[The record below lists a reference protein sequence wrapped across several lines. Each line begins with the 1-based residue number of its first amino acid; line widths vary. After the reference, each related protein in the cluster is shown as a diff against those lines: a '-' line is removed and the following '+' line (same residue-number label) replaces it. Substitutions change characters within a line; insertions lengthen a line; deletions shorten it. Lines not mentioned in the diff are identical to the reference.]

1 MKIDMNPKS
10 KGLFN
15 LFHKKKKNEYKYDK
29 IIDEKLNLLNK
40 INNDEDFKIGK
51 FKVKRKIPNKKE
63 LSKVYNNFI
72 KEIHK
77 LDLHKTNNCKFNY
90 SNNIP
95 RLKLTDD
102 NQYLLFKLNLNDK
115 KKYNLSLTFG
125 LEENIKLTFIFINNI
140 EKKIYKVNKEIIGNV
155 SFKTNN
161 MILENNYLEFY
172 VLFSPKNNIIINDL
186 YIEIKETLP
195 IFNYDI
201 TLLKN
206 NNKTIIFNS

>member
-1 MKIDMNPKS
+1 MNPKS

-15 LFHKKKKNEYKYDK
+15 LFNKKKTNEYKYEYKYDK
-29 IIDEKLNLLNK
+29 IIDEKLNLVNK

-63 LSKVYNNFI
+63 LSKVYNNFM

-77 LDLHKTNNCKFNY
+77 IDLHKINNCKFNY

-115 KKYNLSLTFG
+115 KKYNLSLTFS
-125 LEENIKLTFIFINNI
+125 LEENIKLSFIFINNI
-140 EKKIYKVNKEIIGNV
+140 EKRIYKLDNEVIGTI

-161 MILENNYLEFY
+161 MILENNYLDFY
-172 VLFSPKNNIIINDL
+172 VIFPPKNNIIINNL
-186 YIEIKETLP
+186 YIEIKEILS
-195 IFNYDI
+195 IANYHI

>member
-140 EKKIYKVNKEIIGNV
+140 EKRIYKVDKEIIGNV

-186 YIEIKETLP
+186 YIKIKETLP